1 MVFLIPLGPFYLKKI
16 QTNCILNPDFQ
27 PIGSLPEVYR
37 LQNTSSG
44 FCCPL
49 LLHVLGRPSENLSTK
64 EVQLKSIA
72 CMEKTLKFSHTRGK
86 QSCLCKCSANNRS
99 GRNVQIT

>member
-1 MVFLIPLGPFYLKKI
+1 MGRARLHKKR
-16 QTNCILNPDFQ
+16 ILNPDFQ

-37 LQNTSSG
+37 LQNASSG

-49 LLHVLGRPSENLSTK
+49 LLLGRPSENLSTK

-72 CMEKTLKFSHTRGK
+72 RMEK
-86 QSCLCKCSANNRS
+86 Q
-99 GRNVQIT
+99 

>member
-1 MVFLIPLGPFYLKKI
+1 MVFLIPLGPLYLKKI
-16 QTNCILNPDFQ
+16 QTNCTLNPDFQ

-44 FCCPL
+44 FCRSFVRKKHCTYGKTVKCP
-49 LLHVLGRPSENLSTK
+49 
-64 EVQLKSIA
+64 
-72 CMEKTLKFSHTRGK
+72 HTRGK
-86 QSCLCKCSANNRS
+86 QSCLCECSANNRS